1 MATPAH
7 PKIYHITH
15 VTNLAGIIANGGLR
29 SDALMVAAGGP
40 TQTIGMSSIKSRRLS
55 LPVRCHQGD
64 TVGQYVPFYF
74 CSRSIMLYLLHKGNH
89 PEVDYKGGQTPI
101 VHLEADLGE
110 AVAWAQANGRRW
122 AFTLSN
128 AGAYYAEFRDDL
140 AALGEVRWEAVAS
153 TQWSA
158 PDVREGK
165 QAEFLMRDDFPWEL
179 FSRVGVQTMPMK
191 LQVDAILANA
201 AHKPKVDLVPGWYY

>member
-1 MATPAH
+1 MATPAQ

-15 VTNLAGIIANGGLR
+15 VENLAAIIANGGLR
-29 SDALMVAAGGP
+29 SDALMIATGGP
-40 TQTIGMSSIKSRRLS
+40 ARTIGMASIKGRRLS
-55 LPVRCHQGD
+55 LPVRCHAED

-74 CSRSIMLYLLHKGNH
+74 CSRSVMLYLLHKGNH
-89 PEVDYKGGQTPI
+89 PEVDYKGGQTLI

-110 AVAWAQANGRRW
+110 AVAWAKANGRRW
-122 AFTLSN
+122 AFSLSN

-140 AALGEVRWEAVAS
+140 AALGDIRWDAVAA

-158 PDVREGK
+158 PDIREGK

-179 FSRVGVQTMPMK
+179 FTRLGVQTMPMK
-191 LQVDAILANA
+191 LQVDAILNAA
-201 AHKPKVDLVPGWYY
+201 AHKPKVDLVPTWYY